1 MDLTKNIANVVNHIG
16 TDIKDIT
23 NKIGNT
29 SLLTTNEKL
38 NLVSAINE
46 IDKNTSINAGQ
57 NINILPNNVVAT
69 NNDVSFTSVSVSDIS
84 MNKSFVYTSK
94 DTDKRTI
101 ASVLATLY
109 SLIECTISVVYNSE
123 FHSVK
128 ILAVHDGKNVTLTEY
143 ASVYT
148 NNPLAT
154 FDAEIINGN
163 FMLQATP
170 YNINTQFK
178 IHINAITI

>member
-46 IDKNTSINAGQ
+46 IASINAVQ
-57 NINILPNNVVAT
+57 NINILPNNAAAT

-94 DTDKRTI
+94 NTDKRTI

-109 SLIECTISVVYNSE
+109 SLIECTISVVYNLE

-178 IHINAITI
+178 THINAITI

>member
-46 IDKNTSINAGQ
+46 IASINAGQ
-57 NINILPNNVVAT
+57 NINILPNNVVET

-94 DTDKRTI
+94 NTDKCTI

-109 SLIECTISVVYNSE
+109 SLIECTISVVYNLE

-178 IHINAITI
+178 THINAITI

>member
-1 MDLTKNIANVVNHIG
+1 MNLTENITKVVTHIG
-16 TDIKDIT
+16 SDIKDIT
-23 NKIGNT
+23 NQIGNT

-46 IDKNTSINAGQ
+46 IDKNTALNAGQ
-57 NINILPNNVVAT
+57 NINILPNNIVAT

-84 MNKSFVYTSK
+84 MNKSFVYMSK
-94 DTDKRTI
+94 NTEKNII
-101 ASVLATLY
+101 ASVLATVY
-109 SLIECTISVVYNSE
+109 SLIECTISVMHDLK

-128 ILAVHDGKNVTLTEY
+128 ILAVHNGTHVTLTEY

-148 NNPLAT
+148 DFPLAI
-154 FDAEIINGN
+154 FDAEIIDGN
-163 FMLQATP
+163 FMLQANS

-178 IHINAITI
+178 THINAITI

>member
-1 MDLTKNIANVVNHIG
+1 L
-16 TDIKDIT
+16 
-23 NKIGNT
+23 
-29 SLLTTNEKL
+29 
-38 NLVSAINE
+38 
-46 IDKNTSINAGQ
+46 
-57 NINILPNNVVAT
+57 
-69 NNDVSFTSVSVSDIS
+69 
-84 MNKSFVYTSK
+84 
-94 DTDKRTI
+94 
-101 ASVLATLY
+101 
-109 SLIECTISVVYNSE
+109 E

-178 IHINAITI
+178 THINAITI